1 MITIDNTQFSSNL
14 SLPSILVCMTKVQ
27 MIDICKKLD
36 LYVSP
41 NLKKEETAR
50 RLAAAMLDEPLNILH
65 QLCKNELQLLDE
77 IVKAGPN
84 QYVIRKIRKTPY
96 KLQKYGLVLT
106 YEDFVNE
113 QWHILMP
120 DAVRTVLAENYSP
133 YLDAAM
139 KGVKLPSPK
148 ELRMMSAFRRF
159 IGEE

>member
-1 MITIDNTQFSSNL
+1 
-14 SLPSILVCMTKVQ
+14 MTKVQ
-27 MIDICKKLD
+27 MMDICKKLD

-120 DAVRTVLAENYSP
+120 DAVRTVLAESYSP
-133 YLDAAM
+133 YLDAA
-139 KGVKLPSPK
+139 
-148 ELRMMSAFRRF
+148 
-159 IGEE
+159 

>member
-1 MITIDNTQFSSNL
+1 
-14 SLPSILVCMTKVQ
+14 
-27 MIDICKKLD
+27 MIDICKKLNH
-36 LYVSP
+36 YVSP

-84 QYVIRKIRKTPY
+84 LYVIRKMRKSPY

-120 DAVRTVLAENYSP
+120 DGVRTVLAENYSP

-148 ELRMMSAFRRF
+148 EHLMMSAFRRF

>member
-1 MITIDNTQFSSNL
+1 MITIENTKFSSNQTL
-14 SLPSILVCMTKVQ
+14 HSILACMTKVQ
-27 MIDICKKLD
+27 MLDICKKLD

-50 RLAAAMLDEPLNILH
+50 RLAATMLDEPLNILH

-77 IVKAGPN
+77 IVKAGSN
-84 QYVIRKIRKTPY
+84 QYVIRKMRKTPY

-106 YEDFVNE
+106 YEDFKNG

-120 DAVRTVLAENYSP
+120 DVVRDKLADNYHP
-133 YLDAAM
+133 YLQAAL

-148 ELRMMSAFRRF
+148 ELRIMSAFRSF